1 MYYMSLILQR
11 EVRPVKPFGCLEFA
25 RPSRSMYLQSGG
37 ADGDVRLRTCTTQ
50 VVLG

>member
-1 MYYMSLILQR
+1 MYYVFPILQR

-25 RPSRSMYLQSGG
+25 RPSRSMYLQSGVG
-37 ADGDVRLRTCTTQ
+37 VGDTRLRTCTTW